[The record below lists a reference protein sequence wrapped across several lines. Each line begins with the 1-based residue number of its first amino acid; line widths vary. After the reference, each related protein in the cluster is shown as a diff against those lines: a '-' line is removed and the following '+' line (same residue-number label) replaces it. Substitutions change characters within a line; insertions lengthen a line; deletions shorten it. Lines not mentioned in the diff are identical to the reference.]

1 MVLNKCRTFGEMG
14 FLVDDEANE
23 GDRTVTDEMGIKI
36 LLCDGNWDVSD
47 EDFVAAVLFL
57 LS

>member
-1 MVLNKCRTFGEMG
+1 MG